1 MFDSVMGWGSEGY
14 FITLLKDGDI
24 DLYLD
29 TLNGYDLCDKV
40 YFHLTLFPKY
50 ILTNDGIK
58 EKIAITKLFI
68 ERKKLEYERLQ
79 EELEYDMQ
87 KIGNMVND

>member
-1 MFDSVMGWGSEGY
+1 MFDSVMGWGSEEY

-40 YFHLTLFPKY
+40 YFHHLTLF
-50 ILTNDGIK
+50 LLIK
-58 EKIAITKLFI
+58 ENII
-68 ERKKLEYERLQ
+68 
-79 EELEYDMQ
+79 
-87 KIGNMVND
+87 